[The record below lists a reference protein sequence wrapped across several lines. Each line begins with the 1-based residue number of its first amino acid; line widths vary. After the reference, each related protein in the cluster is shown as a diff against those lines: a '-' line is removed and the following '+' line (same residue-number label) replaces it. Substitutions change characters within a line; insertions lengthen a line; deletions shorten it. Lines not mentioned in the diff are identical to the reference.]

1 MKHLLLTSMTLS
13 ALFSEAVFSS
23 CPDFMNHSMRKL
35 ASTEQVQFC
44 EAYEGKALL
53 IVNTASYCGYT
64 SQFEALEEVHQTY
77 ADNGLVVL
85 GFSSDDFFQEDN
97 DEGDA
102 AEVCFEKYN
111 VTFPIIATSAVRGS
125 DANPVFRGLGEAAGY
140 PRWNFNKY
148 LVSPAGEVVE
158 RFSSGDRPDSDKM
171 RAAIE
176 AALSAAQS

>member
-1 MKHLLLTSMTLS
+1 MKHLLMTLAALS
-13 ALFSEAVFSS
+13 ALFSHAVFAS
-23 CPDFMNHSMRKL
+23 CPDFLNHSMRKL
-35 ASTEQVQFC
+35 ASTEEVQFC

-64 SQFEALEEVHQTY
+64 SQFESLEKVHRAY

-102 AEVCFEKYN
+102 AEVCFEKYD
-111 VTFPIIATSAVRGS
+111 VTFPVIATSAVRGS
-125 DANPVFRGLGEAAGY
+125 DANPVFRGLGEAEGY

-148 LVSPAGEVVE
+148 LVSPTGEVVE
-158 RFSSGDRPDSDKM
+158 HFSSGVKPDSEEM

-176 AALSAAQS
+176 AALPAAKS

>member
-1 MKHLLLTSMTLS
+1 MKALTQTTAVLLMTLS
-13 ALFSEAVFSS
+13 AAVSAS
-23 CPDFMNHSMRKL
+23 CPGFLNHSMRQL
-35 ASTEQVQFC
+35 ASTENIQFC

-64 SQFEALEEVHQTY
+64 PQFEGLEQIHREYEDQ
-77 ADNGLVVL
+77 GLVVL

-102 AEVCFEKYN
+102 AEVCFEKYD
-111 VTFPIIATSAVRGS
+111 VTFPILATSPVRGS
-125 DANPVFRGLGEAAGY
+125 DANPVFKGLGEASGY

-148 LVSPAGEVVE
+148 VVSSTGDILGH
-158 RFSSGDRPDSDKM
+158 FSSGAKPDSEEI

-176 AALSAAQS
+176 AALPAS

>member
-1 MKHLLLTSMTLS
+1 MKACSLTAATLLIALS
-13 ALFSEAVFSS
+13 GGASAS
-23 CPDFMNHSMRKL
+23 CPSFLNHSMRQL
-35 ASTEQVQFC
+35 ASTENIQFC

-64 SQFEALEEVHQTY
+64 SQFEGLEQIHRKYE
-77 ADNGLVVL
+77 DRGLVVL

-102 AEVCFEKYN
+102 AEICYDKYA
-111 VTFPIIATSAVRGS
+111 VTFPVIATSAVRGS
-125 DANPVFRGLGEAAGY
+125 DANPVFRGLGETAGY

-148 LVSPAGEVVE
+148 LVSPAGQVMQH
-158 RFSSGDRPDSDKM
+158 FSSGVRPDSEEM

-176 AALSAAQS
+176 AALPATQS

>member
-1 MKHLLLTSMTLS
+1 MKHLVFTPATLS
-13 ALFSEAVFSS
+13 LIFSQAVFAS

-35 ASTEQVQFC
+35 ASTEHVQFC

-77 ADNGLVVL
+77 ASNGLVVL

-102 AEVCFEKYN
+102 AEVCFEKYD
-111 VTFPIIATSAVRGS
+111 VTFPVIATSAVRGS
-125 DANPVFRGLGEAAGY
+125 NANPVFRGLGEAAGY

-148 LVSPAGEVVE
+148 LVSSAGEVVE
-158 RFSSGDRPDSDKM
+158 HFSSGVRPDSVKM

-176 AALSAAQS
+176 AALPAAQS

>member
-1 MKHLLLTSMTLS
+1 MKQLLLSLFVLS
-13 ALFSEAVFSS
+13 ALFSQPVFAS
-23 CPDFMNHSMRKL
+23 CPDFLNHSMRKL
-35 ASTEQVQFC
+35 ASTEEVQFC

-64 SQFEALEEVHQTY
+64 SQFESLEKVHRTY

-102 AEVCFEKYN
+102 AEVCFEKYD
-111 VTFPIIATSAVRGS
+111 VTFPVLATSPVRGS
-125 DANPVFRGLGEAAGY
+125 DANPVFQGLGDASGY

-148 LVSPAGEVVE
+148 VVS
-158 RFSSGDRPDSDKM
+158 SSGDIVGHFPSSAKPDGEEIRS
-171 RAAIE
+171 AIE
-176 AALSAAQS
+176 AALPAS